1 MHFSRTISASGVS
14 NYRLDSKD
22 VTYEVYEQLLQRIG
36 VLVKARNFLVFQ
48 GDVESVASK
57 SPAQLTKL
65 LEQISGSD
73 QLQKEYDDLLRKK
86 EEAEEA
92 TIFSMQKKKMY
103 VTQRKE
109 VKEQKDEADLF
120 QQRQEEL
127 NDLKTE
133 HVLWQI
139 WRVKLSIEG
148 HQKAAQNFNND
159 LNTTRDQEFE
169 LEEEMLASKKEL
181 ARVSK
186 SLAVTE
192 KEEIGKIKQLD
203 AVTPKLADT
212 RAKLSSLR
220 KRLADLTR
228 SEGKIQKDESDQQ
241 ESIRGLRDDM
251 AALEEAEEELRLELE
266 SSGSGGLQLDKN
278 KAEEYAR
285 LREEVRYIPQ
295 FSLETRI
302 RITDASRNI
311 FLIIFQFILLWTVQ
325 VSARTAAERV
335 EELAVEQEMK
345 SKQLR
350 AQRLE
355 AQELAGRAEVSQFAV
370 PFTILC

>member
-1 MHFSRTISASGVS
+1 VHFSRTISASGVS

-73 QLQKEYDDLLRKK
+73 ALQKEYDDLLRKK

-120 QQRQEEL
+120 QQRQDEL

-139 WRVKLSIEG
+139 WRVKLSIED
-148 HQKAAQNFNND
+148 HQKAAQNFYSD
-159 LNTTRDQEFE
+159 LNVTRDKEFE

-186 SLAVTE
+186 ALAVTE

-241 ESIRGLRDDM
+241 ESIQGLKDDM
-251 AALEEAEEELRLELE
+251 EALEIAEEELRLELE
-266 SSGSGGLQLDKN
+266 SSGSGGLQLDKG

-285 LREEVRYIPQ
+285 LREEVRYILSCHVAFKQ
-295 FSLETRI
+295 RI
-302 RITDASRNI
+302 ESQTCYTGLSWKT
-311 FLIIFQFILLWTVQ
+311 LI
-325 VSARTAAERV
+325 V
-335 EELAVEQEMK
+335 EFWL
-345 SKQLR
+345 
-350 AQRLE
+350 
-355 AQELAGRAEVSQFAV
+355 
-370 PFTILC
+370 

>member
-1 MHFSRTISASGVS
+1 
-14 NYRLDSKD
+14 
-22 VTYEVYEQLLQRIG
+22 
-36 VLVKARNFLVFQ
+36 
-48 GDVESVASK
+48 
-57 SPAQLTKL
+57 
-65 LEQISGSD
+65 
-73 QLQKEYDDLLRKK
+73 
-86 EEAEEA
+86 
-92 TIFSMQKKKMY
+92 
-103 VTQRKE
+103 
-109 VKEQKDEADLF
+109 
-120 QQRQEEL
+120 
-127 NDLKTE
+127 
-133 HVLWQI
+133 
-139 WRVKLSIEG
+139 
-148 HQKAAQNFNND
+148 
-159 LNTTRDQEFE
+159 
-169 LEEEMLASKKEL
+169 
-181 ARVSK
+181 
-186 SLAVTE
+186 
-192 KEEIGKIKQLD
+192 
-203 AVTPKLADT
+203 
-212 RAKLSSLR
+212 
-220 KRLADLTR
+220 
-228 SEGKIQKDESDQQ
+228 
-241 ESIRGLRDDM
+241 M

-266 SSGSGGLQLDKN
+266 SSASGGLQLDKN